1 MREAPTPPRI
11 SPVAYRSWRATRLG
25 AITESLEQRAIHQL
39 LGPIDGAEVLDAG
52 CGDGTL
58 ARAMASRGAS
68 VTGIDADP
76 LMLAAARAR
85 AEMTGV
91 RVTFLSG
98 RIERLPI
105 PDASFDVLV
114 AVTVLCFVADAD
126 TAVREMARVLRPGGR
141 LVLGELGRWSLWAT
155 SRRLRAW
162 LGATTWKAAH
172 FRTAE
177 ELRAL
182 LQQAGLSVVTVRGAV
197 FYPPIGLC
205 AQALAPLDP
214 WLGHRTTIG
223 AAFIALGATS
233 VSSSNHPLAKP
244 RAFKM

>member
-1 MREAPTPPRI
+1 
-11 SPVAYRSWRATRLG
+11 
-25 AITESLEQRAIHQL
+25 
-39 LGPIDGAEVLDAG
+39 
-52 CGDGTL
+52 
-58 ARAMASRGAS
+58 
-68 VTGIDADP
+68 
-76 LMLAAARAR
+76 
-85 AEMTGV
+85 
-91 RVTFLSG
+91 
-98 RIERLPI
+98 
-105 PDASFDVLV
+105 
-114 AVTVLCFVADAD
+114 
-126 TAVREMARVLRPGGR
+126 MARVLRPGGR

-214 WLGHRTTIG
+214 WLVGASHDDRCRIHCPRGHFR
-223 AAFIALGATS
+223 L
-233 VSSSNHPLAKP
+233 LE
-244 RAFKM
+244 